1 MRQIIVSLIS
11 IVMVVSSTMNGQAFP
26 KEGLVLHLSFDQST
40 IQAKTAKDLSK
51 EGNDAIIN
59 GGAKVVAGKF
69 GDALEFDG
77 KDDFVEVP
85 LKPSITFSKGDSL
98 TVQAW
103 VKTDDKPPQNDGIV
117 GNYRP
122 ATDALW
128 VVSVSGDNAA
138 DRGKMGFSVRDK
150 GRANSAGVRSADF
163 LNDDKWHHL
172 AGVRDQKEKKIR
184 FYVDGTLIGEQ
195 TDNTQDIN
203 SGQSIWIGEHL
214 NRYYKGLIDDVK
226 VWNRPL
232 SADELDLSR
241 SGATGVDASSKL
253 ATSWGLV
260 KSRY

>member
-1 MRQIIVSLIS
+1 
-11 IVMVVSSTMNGQAFP
+11 
-26 KEGLVLHLSFDQST
+26 
-40 IQAKTAKDLSK
+40 
-51 EGNDAIIN
+51 
-59 GGAKVVAGKF
+59 
-69 GDALEFDG
+69 
-77 KDDFVEVP
+77 
-85 LKPSITFSKGDSL
+85 
-98 TVQAW
+98 
-103 VKTDDKPPQNDGIV
+103 
-117 GNYRP
+117 
-122 ATDALW
+122 
-128 VVSVSGDNAA
+128 
-138 DRGKMGFSVRDK
+138 MGFSVRDK

-184 FYVDGTLIGEQ
+184 FYVDRTLIGEQ

-214 NRYYKGLIDDVK
+214 NRYYKGFIDDVK